1 MPVEIPAGGT
11 LRLRVCNFSNCSVE
25 HYTGPYT
32 VTVNHVNGPPESRPA
47 AFAVGDTVTESLESG
62 MDVDEF
68 TFDGTAGQVVDLVGL
83 QAPTTPGGSTGAIV
97 EVIDQTTNDRIGQ
110 LSVRAANVGTMDAA
124 LSGLGLPHTGRYLVR
139 IRSEPTAT
147 FEYPA
152 GPYRFLITPH

>member
-1 MPVEIPAGGT
+1 
-11 LRLRVCNFSNCSVE
+11 
-25 HYTGPYT
+25 
-32 VTVNHVNGPPESRPA
+32 
-47 AFAVGDTVTESLESG
+47 

-83 QAPTTPGGSTGAIV
+83 QAPTTAGGSTGAIV

-110 LSVRAANVGTMDAA
+110 LSLRDTGVQSMNAA
-124 LSGLGLPHTGRYLVR
+124 LRGLGLPHSGRYVVR